1 MRAMAQPQTDLQPSR
16 SVDGTSSRSG
26 QTRRRG
32 RRQLNPRQ
40 RQGALLLVVA
50 AAGLIGVFVL
60 IAGYVRN
67 VSTQVGPKIQVLEL
81 NQTVQPYEQITSSM
95 LSYVSLPAK
104 WAPPNAMRS
113 PGEAVGEVSDVT
125 LTAGTE
131 LERGMLTLPPTLQA
145 NQEEIAIYVDAET
158 GVAGQIAPGS
168 QVAIVA
174 TFGASGHGKP
184 SARVIV
190 PVAKVIG
197 VGTPTTTG
205 GSGTGSSQPSAQ
217 GQVVPVTFALTPD
230 EVLAVSYAESFA
242 QKVRLA
248 LMAPGTAV
256 PAPPQ
261 PYKPGL

>member
-1 MRAMAQPQTDLQPSR
+1 MAQPQTDLQPSR
-16 SVDGTSSRSG
+16 AVDGTSSRSG

-40 RQGALLLVVA
+40 RQGALLLVIA

-81 NQTVQPYEQITSSM
+81 NQTVQPYQLITSSM
-95 LSYVSLPAK
+95 LGYVSVPAK
-104 WAPPNAMRS
+104 WAPQNAMRS
-113 PGEAVGEVSDVT
+113 PSEAVNEVSDVT
-125 LTAGTE
+125 LPAGTE
-131 LERGMLTLPPTLQA
+131 LERGMLSLPPTVQG
-145 NQEEIAIYVDAET
+145 NQEEMAIYVDAET

-168 QVAIVA
+168 QVSIVA
-174 TFGASGHGKP
+174 TFQGNNTNKA

-197 VGTPTTTG
+197 VGVPTTAG

-230 EVLAVSYAESFA
+230 QVLAVSYAESFA

-256 PAPPQ
+256 PAAPA